1 MQNPLTKHLLKWFV
15 KQLHLFIH
23 LVTGTKFSEDCYR
36 YGGENSASDEAL
48 AKAASLYGGA
58 LRNIEK
64 EYEDFNRTLSSQVT
78 VVCSFEFISH
88 TCPL

>member
-1 MQNPLTKHLLKWFV
+1 VLKFQCLLFV
-15 KQLHLFIH
+15 Q
-23 LVTGTKFSEDCYR
+23 TGTKFSEDCFR

-64 EYEDFNRTLSSQVT
+64 EYEDFNRILTSQVN
-78 VVCSFEFISH
+78 VCYLSLF
-88 TCPL
+88 LM